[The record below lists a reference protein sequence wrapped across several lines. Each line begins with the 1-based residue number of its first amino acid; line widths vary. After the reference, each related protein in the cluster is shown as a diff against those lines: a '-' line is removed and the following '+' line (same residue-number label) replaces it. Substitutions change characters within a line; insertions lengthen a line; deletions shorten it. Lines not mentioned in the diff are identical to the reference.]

1 MKEQGKRPERAL
13 TFTHNLLSNLSISH
27 FDRVFSPVT
36 LTQNP
41 DRKSILVQVQ
51 NLELELEEITAMM
64 IEHIKEMAEKFGET
78 SVKDC
83 AITVPNFWNR
93 DTRIR
98 LINSASAA
106 GLNVLS
112 LVNENT
118 AAAFYYGLD
127 RLDVEKDVFVIFY
140 NLGASYLQATLVRY
154 STVNNTVGNTTK
166 PVEFVEVLAQTY
178 DENFGG
184 STFDSVLAE
193 YLADKFEETHK
204 IQVKTNKKVMTR
216 LMVQANIAKKVL
228 SASRTS
234 LVIVN
239 NMHKGIDFNYNLKRE
254 ELESIVL
261 KYADRIVKPINDAME
276 LGGVSKEQ
284 VLFLEI
290 LGGVSRIPKVQEII
304 KERTGFDC
312 STHLN
317 GDESMA
323 HGSALI
329 AANYSSIVQVKP
341 LWLKD
346 ITQRIITAK
355 FFDSDQNLI
364 EEMKVFDKYSQAGIL
379 NYHPLNY
386 TKPLTVHLYE
396 GEENRPLGYYEI
408 TGFDNLTIPDY
419 TIVFTFAIDY
429 SSLSFLY
436 KVDATYIELVNK
448 NVSYFEENF
457 DLDKEPDTKLEKKL
471 KFKQVPT
478 NETRLL
484 PLKHQFF
491 HVGTPRLLNT
501 TELKRIKS
509 KLQEFKES
517 EVLAQQ
523 LTEAKNEIES
533 YIYSLSE
540 KLDESLFESVTTPED
555 RAELRS
561 KLTDVKDWMESE
573 AFQTSSL
580 QNVTDKKKELTS
592 SFKEPLERET
602 EHSLRAPAVD
612 KAKKDLK
619 RLEDELILANRTKPW
634 IPAEEFNLTWKTLND
649 TLTWLENKID
659 EQSIM
664 EPWQALAFTSKQV
677 EKKVKAVE
685 SLVEKLKRMAKPKDK
700 KPYFPEFM
708 KFDDNFDWEK
718 FKEKYEKEK
727 AEKEKDKESDLDDL
741 DSGNNEENEEEM
753 KNDEKYER
761 TERNNEEL

>member
-1 MKEQGKRPERAL
+1 
-13 TFTHNLLSNLSISH
+13 
-27 FDRVFSPVT
+27 
-36 LTQNP
+36 
-41 DRKSILVQVQ
+41 
-51 NLELELEEITAMM
+51 MM

-127 RLDVEKDVFVIFY
+127 RLDVEKEVFVIFY
-140 NLGASYLQATLVRY
+140 NLGASYLQTTLVRY
-154 STVNNTVGNTTK
+154 STVNNTVGNASK
-166 PVEFVEVLAQTY
+166 PVEFVEVLAQTF
-178 DENFGG
+178 DECFGG
-184 STFDSVLAE
+184 STFDSVLAQ

-204 IQVKTNKKVMTR
+204 VQVKTNKKVMTR
-216 LMVQANIAKKVL
+216 LLVQANIAKKVL

-239 NMHKGIDFNYNLKRE
+239 NMYKGIDFNYNLKRE
-254 ELESIVL
+254 ELETIVL
-261 KYADRIVKPINDAME
+261 RYADRIVKPINDAME
-276 LGGVSKEQ
+276 ISGVSKEQ
-284 VLFLEI
+284 ILFLEI

-329 AANYSSIVQVKP
+329 AANFSSIVQVKP

-346 ITQRIITAK
+346 ITQRKITAK
-355 FFDSDQNLI
+355 FFDSDKNLI
-364 EEMKVFDKYSQAGIL
+364 EETPVFDKHSQAGIL

-386 TKPLTVHLYE
+386 TQPLTVHLYE

-408 TGFDNLTIPDY
+408 TGFENLTQPDSKL
-419 TIVFTFAIDY
+419 IFTFAIDY
-429 SSLSFLY
+429 SSLAFLY
-436 KVDATYIELVNK
+436 KVDATFIELVSK
-448 NVSYFEENF
+448 NVSYFEESF
-457 DLDKEPDTKLEKKL
+457 DSESEGDTKPEKKL
-471 KFKQVPT
+471 KFKQVDS
-478 NETRLL
+478 NETRLQ

-491 HVGTPRLLNT
+491 HLGTPRLLNS
-501 TELKRIKS
+501 TELRRIKS

-540 KLDESLFESVTTPED
+540 KLDEALFESVTTAED
-555 RAELRS
+555 REDLRS
-561 KLTDVKDWMESE
+561 KLSEAKDWMDSE
-573 AFQTSSL
+573 AFQSSTL
-580 QNVTDKKKELTS
+580 QNVTDQREELIK
-592 SFKEPLERET
+592 SFKDPLERET
-602 EHSLRAPAVD
+602 EHSLRGPAVA

-619 RLEDELILANRTKPW
+619 RLEDDLLLANKTKPW
-634 IPAEEFNLTWKTLND
+634 IPAEELNLTWKTLND
-649 TLTWLENKID
+649 TLAWLHNKLD
-659 EQSIM
+659 EQSVM
-664 EPWQALAFTSKQV
+664 QPWQALAFTSKQV

-727 AEKEKDKESDLDDL
+727 AEKKADDLDDL
-741 DSGNNEENEEEM
+741 PTEDNEEKEEAV
-753 KNDEKYER
+753 KDDEKNEK
-761 TERNNEEL
+761 NNEEL